1 MDPSPAPHRRALLQY
16 VAAWLVAGAI
26 VAVLGLALLRG
37 GEAEEVSLPPVR
49 ETKLED
55 AAMLAGCELRRDTEG
70 RIEQPPVA
78 GPPTETAIRPA
89 IYTSLPSRAALIGAL
104 RRGIIV
110 IHYRPSIG
118 EEQIEEL
125 NRLHEAVPEGTI
137 ITPNPQM
144 PYEAAATAWQR
155 LLGCRKFEQRAVDAI
170 RLFRGRYIG
179 LGIAG

>member
-1 MDPSPAPHRRALLQY
+1 MDPSPAPHRRALLRY

-26 VAVLGLALLRG
+26 VAVLGLALVPG
-37 GEAEEVSLPPVR
+37 PDPEEVTLPPVR

-55 AAMLAGCELRRDTEG
+55 AAMFAGCELRRDAAG
-70 RIEQPPVA
+70 RIQQPPVT
-78 GPPTETAIRPA
+78 GPSTATAIRPA
-89 IYTSLPSRAALIGAL
+89 VYTALPSRAALVGAL

-118 EEQIEEL
+118 EEQIEQLE
-125 NRLHEAVPEGTI
+125 RLHEAVPEGTI
-137 ITPNPQM
+137 ITPNPHM

-155 LLGCRKFEQRAVDAI
+155 LLGCRSFEQAAVDAI

-179 LGIAG
+179 LGTAG